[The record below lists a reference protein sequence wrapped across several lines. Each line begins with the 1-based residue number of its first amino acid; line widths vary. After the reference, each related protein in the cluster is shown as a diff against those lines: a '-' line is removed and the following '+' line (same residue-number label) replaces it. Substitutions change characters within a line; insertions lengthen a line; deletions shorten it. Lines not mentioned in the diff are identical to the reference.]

1 MHRRTPRIP
10 RSLPELLCVTSCMVA
25 IQAAVWCLH
34 IRIIRKNKHIACRR
48 LVRWCWG
55 SFGKDI
61 RVPSPSCT
69 VNCIWAERLECEYK
83 GFHYA
88 DEYIYNIFQITL
100 L

>member
-1 MHRRTPRIP
+1 MHRETPRIP
-10 RSLPELLCVTSCMVA
+10 CSLPALLRVTRCMVA

-34 IRIIRKNKHIACRR
+34 IRIIRKNKHIVCRR
-48 LVRWCWG
+48 SVRWWWG

-61 RVPSPSCT
+61 RVPLPSCT
-69 VNCIWAERLECEYK
+69 VNCIRAERLECEYK